1 MFAFSELFF
10 HKRSGQKKIEKK
22 KKNFKMKFLAIV
34 SFDLLWVFV
43 FSLAINYYCLS
54 DSHTHS
60 YTLSIYL
67 CATTTKAKKGVVDS
81 KEQKRKK
88 QK

>member
-1 MFAFSELFF
+1 MFAFSGP
-10 HKRSGQKKIEKK
+10 KKK

-54 DSHTHS
+54 H
-60 YTLSIYL
+60 TLSLSL
-67 CATTTKAKKGVVDS
+67 CHNNQGEKGVVDS